1 MLYSSHLAM
10 EVSENKFSATESCPV
25 RNIISR
31 FSSKWGM
38 LILLLLHEQSVL
50 RFSEIQRYLS
60 DISPKVLSATLHT
73 LEEDGLIQR
82 EVYPT
87 VPPKVEYSLTGLGQS
102 LVPLLR
108 QLAEWA
114 VLHFDEILTR
124 RSQTNARR

>member
-1 MLYSSHLAM
+1 M

>member
-1 MLYSSHLAM
+1 M

-38 LILLLLHEQSVL
+38 LILLLLHEQAVL

-73 LEEDGLIQR
+73 LEEDGLIRR